1 MLSARLNEFE
11 AQKNTWQEKDKELNN
26 SLQQLNSLFQEK
38 EKTILKLEEEKDK
51 FALQVKNSE
60 SRLSHLNQLDK
71 DKSSL
76 EVLTQDLRSRKILL
90 ESKNSELA
98 KTISDKEKAVSD
110 LSRSR
115 EELNLKLKG
124 YEARLLQ
131 LENEK
136 ALLADRLEKFSS
148 QEQLS
153 LNQASVLNNSI
164 QQLNDSIRDKEI
176 NINELKL
183 MREKLLKQHTRDI
196 WRAEDCE
203 SKLTQARKDGA
214 SLKSQLERLESEKNS
229 LTAENQ
235 EAVSKAQTLSGSL
248 KEKKVILPG

>member
-1 MLSARLNEFE
+1 MNKQEESAV
-11 AQKNTWQEKDKELNN
+11 KIKEYELKLGE
-26 SLQQLNSLFQEK
+26 LQQLNSLLQEK
-38 EKTILKLEEEKDK
+38 EKAILKLQEEKDK

-136 ALLADRLEKFSS
+136 ALLADRLEKLKTQQSGFQSS
-148 QEQLS
+148 TQESALNIKS
-153 LNQASVLNNSI
+153 LN
-164 QQLNDSIRDKEI
+164 D
-176 NINELKL
+176 
-183 MREKLLKQHTRDI
+183 KLL
-196 WRAEDCE
+196 
-203 SKLTQARKDGA
+203 
-214 SLKSQLERLESEKNS
+214 
-229 LTAENQ
+229 
-235 EAVSKAQTLSGSL
+235 
-248 KEKKVILPG
+248 EKKELLLNSPSPGRLKREA